1 MRKLCALLFALCAC
15 TTPGEFIS
23 DGAAPLTDAGK
34 STDLNGSGDLAGA
47 VRIVTEYYVIGAAKL
62 PTLRFFDR
70 QLGIGCFVAQTTAGL
85 RCVPSSVSLSVFSDA
100 ACTALAAYAVPP
112 ACAFDTAPAYGLTP
126 LPACGGPQHVYT
138 LRAVMPTPANY
149 YVRVGAACSAAA
161 LPAGWTLYTAVSEI
175 DPTTFA
181 AASVER

>member
-47 VRIVTEYYVIGAAKL
+47 VRIVTEYYVIGTAKL

-70 QLGIGCFVAQTTAGL
+70 QLGIGCFATQTAAGL
-85 RCVPSSVSLSVFSDA
+85 RCAPSGLSAGYFSDA
-100 ACTALAAYAVPP
+100 ACTVRAATTPNDTGCPLDLYIRDAPSTCTGTTRIYLAVK
-112 ACAFDTAPAYGLTP
+112 
-126 LPACGGPQHVYT
+126 Q
-138 LRAVMPTPANY
+138 LRQANIY
-149 YVRVGAACSAAA
+149 FKSGAACLASPLA
-161 LPAGWTLYTAVSEI
+161 PTSDLYGMGAEI
-175 DPTTFA
+175 DPVVFA
-181 AASVER
+181 SMAVER